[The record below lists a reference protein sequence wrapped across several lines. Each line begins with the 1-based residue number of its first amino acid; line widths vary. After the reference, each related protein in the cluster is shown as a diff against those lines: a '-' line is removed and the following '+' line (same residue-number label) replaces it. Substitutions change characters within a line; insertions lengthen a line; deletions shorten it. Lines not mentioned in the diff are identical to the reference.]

1 MRLSVLAL
9 AIACATA
16 GPALA
21 QESPPASISLS
32 PTAQLL
38 AKGAGVRLT
47 ATVQCPAG
55 YQGDFGGS
63 CRQRA
68 GRTIV
73 SGSGGNENLT
83 CTGSPQTVQFVITP
97 WSGEGEQSRAFKKGQ
112 AICSAGFFACDQTG
126 GGCVEADAPRDVV
139 NIR

>member
-1 MRLSVLAL
+1 MRHSVFLAL

-16 GPALA
+16 GSALA
-21 QESPPASISLS
+21 QETASISLS

-55 YQGDFGGS
+55 YQGGTGGG
-63 CRQRA
+63 CNERV
-68 GRTIV
+68 GPTVV
-73 SGSGGNENLT
+73 SGDGGVDFT
-83 CTGSPQTVQFVITP
+83 CTGSPQTVQFVISP
-97 WSGEGEQSRAFKKGQ
+97 YEEGSRAFKKGP
-112 AICSAGFFACDQTG
+112 AVCGAGVYACPESGDCVSANTPTN
-126 GGCVEADAPRDVV
+126 EVV